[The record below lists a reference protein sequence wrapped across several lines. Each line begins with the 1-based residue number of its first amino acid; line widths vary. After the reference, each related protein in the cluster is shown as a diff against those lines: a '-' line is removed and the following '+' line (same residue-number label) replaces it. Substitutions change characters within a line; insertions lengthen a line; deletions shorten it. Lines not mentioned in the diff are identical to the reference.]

1 MRRNYDDPVYA
12 EWRKRVLSR
21 DKYKCQMP
29 HCKAKRRLQVHH
41 IRKWSS
47 ASMLR
52 FEMDNGIDTGDI
64 LYQKE
69 ISLFG
74 EEPIFKSNTPDT
86 TMNFIAPRITEI
98 YFAVLDDWVGP
109 VCNV

>member
-29 HCKAKRRLQVHH
+29 RCKNKKRLQVHH

-52 FEMDNGIDTGDI
+52 FEMENGIT
-64 LYQKE
+64 LCSRCHKE
-69 ISLFG
+69 VTSNEHFYERLF
-74 EEPIFKSNTPDT
+74 
-86 TMNFIAPRITEI
+86 TEI
-98 YFAVLDDWVGP
+98 VRKKHD
-109 VCNV
+109 

>member
-29 HCKAKRRLQVHH
+29 RCKNKRRLQVHH
-41 IRKWSS
+41 IKKWSS

-52 FEMDNGIDTGDI
+52 FEMDNGITLCARCHKEVTSNEH
-64 LYQKE
+64 LYE
-69 ISLFG
+69 RLF
-74 EEPIFKSNTPDT
+74 
-86 TMNFIAPRITEI
+86 TEI
-98 YFAVLDDWVGP
+98 VRKKHG
-109 VCNV
+109 